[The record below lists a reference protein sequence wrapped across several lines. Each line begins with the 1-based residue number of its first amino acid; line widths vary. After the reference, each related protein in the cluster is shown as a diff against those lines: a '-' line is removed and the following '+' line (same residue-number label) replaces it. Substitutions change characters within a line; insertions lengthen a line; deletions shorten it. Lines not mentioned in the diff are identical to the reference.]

1 MLYPNLQEIQ
11 VYNQMT
17 TRFNGYNHSLK
28 TMDGEFYETK
38 NLTTDYYPLAAS
50 RQRRGT
56 VAALASP
63 QGLTAKD
70 SLVYAD
76 GADLYYNGERV
87 PGIVLSGIP
96 DKQPKKFVSMG
107 AYLCI
112 FPDNLYLNTADMTDY
127 GSMEA
132 NWESST
138 GTTVKYSI
146 CKGDGT
152 AYEKPAVSS
161 DEPSNPE
168 NGDLWIDTSGDTH
181 VLKQYSKAMSMW
193 AEIASVYIKIEAAGI
208 GQNISAGDGI
218 RISGCKY
225 TGSSET
231 LKKQLEALNTTVL
244 VKERGDNYIVVA
256 GILDEAYT
264 QAATDESKV
273 SANRRVPKMD
283 FVTECQNRLWGC
295 YYGIED
301 GKTVNEI
308 FCCKLGDF
316 KNWEAYAGISTDS
329 FRASC
334 GTDGVWTGA
343 VTYLGYPL
351 FFKENYV
358 HKAYVSS
365 SGAHQIVST
374 AIDGVQKGS
383 ENSFAI
389 INDYLLY
396 KSKTG
401 ISLFDGTQAVS
412 ISEAL
417 GDVLY
422 YDAVG
427 GRLGGKYYVSMRD
440 RDGLWHM
447 LAYDVKKG
455 LWMHEDNTHA
465 MFYADI
471 GNDLYY
477 IDADTKELKAVRG
490 TEGTEESA
498 IEWEAVM
505 GVMGYEYAEKKYL
518 SRFKLRMSLE
528 EGGWCEIYIQYDSS
542 GIWEKRGVID
552 GRGVNR
558 TFTIPVIP
566 RRCDHLQI
574 KLRGKGEFKLY
585 SFARILERGSD
596 K

>member
-1 MLYPNLQEIQ
+1 MLYPTLNTIQ
-11 VYNQMT
+11 TKNIMT
-17 TRFNGYNHSLK
+17 TVFSGMRRGLK
-28 TMDGEFYETK
+28 QGEGEFYHTE
-38 NLTTDYYPLAAS
+38 NLTTDCCPLATDRAK
-50 RQRRGT
+50 RGT
-56 VAALASP
+56 VAVLDSP
-63 QGLTAKD
+63 QGLAVKD
-70 SLVYAD
+70 GLVYAD

-87 PGIVLSGIP
+87 PGLVLSTLP
-96 DKQPKKFVSMG
+96 QSQPKRFVSMG
-107 AYLCI
+107 AYLCV
-112 FPDNLYLNTADMTDY
+112 FPDNLYLNTADMSEY
-127 GSMEA
+127 GSMEMS
-132 NWESST
+132 WEGDTQISYSS
-138 GTTVKYSI
+138 

-152 AYEKPAVSS
+152 AYEKPAVSK

-168 NGDLWIDTSGDTH
+168 NGDLWIDTSGSTH

-208 GQNISAGDGI
+208 GQNVSAGDGV

-225 TGSSET
+225 TGSSDE
-231 LKKQLEALNTTVL
+231 LKKQLEALNTTAV
-244 VKERGDNYIVVA
+244 VRERGDNYIVVT

-264 QAATDESKV
+264 QNGGV
-273 SANRRVPKMD
+273 SVKRKVPKMD

-358 HKAYVSS
+358 HKVYVSS

-374 AIDGVQKGS
+374 AVDGVQRGS
-383 ENSFAI
+383 ESSFAI
-389 INDYLLY
+389 VNDYLIY
-396 KSKTG
+396 KSVSG
-401 ISLFDGTQAVS
+401 INLFDGTQAVL

-417 GDVLY
+417 GDIPY
-422 YDAVG
+422 YEAAG

-440 RDGLWHM
+440 MEGRWNM
-447 LAYDVKKG
+447 FAYDVKKG
-455 LWMHEDNTHA
+455 LWIREDGTHA
-465 MFYADI
+465 LFFAD
-471 GNDLYY
+471 GGDDLYY
-477 IDADTKELKAVRG
+477 IDADTKELKTVRG
-490 TEGTEESA
+490 TVGEAEGDFG
-498 IEWEAVM
+498 WEAVM

-528 EGGWCEIYIQYDSS
+528 EGGWCEIYIQYDSC
-542 GIWEKRGVID
+542 GIWEKSGVIE
-552 GRGVNR
+552 GRGVNK
-558 TFTIPVIP
+558 TFTIPIIP

-574 KLRGKGEFKLY
+574 RLKGRGRFRLY
-585 SFARILERGSD
+585 SFARVLEKGSTH
-596 K
+596 